1 MDELKNEYLQV
12 SERETSYLFL
22 GVILSS
28 MVFVIPFIIIIAN
41 GWWEPLGSAQAG
53 WRWVITSA
61 VLLCLIYVALVFD
74 KKFRKH

>member
-1 MDELKNEYLQV
+1 MDELKDEYLEV
-12 SERETSYLFL
+12 SKKETSYLFL

-41 GWWEPLGSAQAG
+41 GWWDPLGTAQNG

-61 VLLCLIYVALVFD
+61 VLLSLIYIALIFD
-74 KKFRKH
+74 KNFRKH